1 MGKLCAGQLTC
12 AAWQIKNA
20 VRIHGGN
27 LGKMNMCVDLLNQSI
42 PVLTRI
48 SPLTALQGL
57 PIFLIGTLF

>member
-1 MGKLCAGQLTC
+1 MGKSYDAGQLTY

-27 LGKMNMCVDLLNQSI
+27 LGKMNKCVHLLNQSI

-48 SPLTALQGL
+48 SPLTAL
-57 PIFLIGTLF
+57 